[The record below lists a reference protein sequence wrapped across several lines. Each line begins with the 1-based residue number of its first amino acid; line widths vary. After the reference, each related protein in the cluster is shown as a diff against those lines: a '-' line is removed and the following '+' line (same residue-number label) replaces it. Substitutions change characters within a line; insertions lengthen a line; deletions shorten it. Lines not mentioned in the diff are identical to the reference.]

1 MNRFAAVALATLTS
15 LSIAASASAGQR
27 QPVRE
32 PAEVTVLKS
41 TLSAQ
46 ETKDQLERLLNEYPP
61 SLVRVL
67 RLDPTLLTNQPYL
80 QPYPALV
87 TFLTEHP
94 EIAHN
99 PVFFLGNDN
108 QNNYRPDAQQ
118 RAFDMWREAIQGFTI
133 ASVIL
138 AVAGALGWM
147 IKTLIEHRRWTRLSK
162 IQTEVHT
169 KLLDRFS
176 SNEDLLAYIQTP
188 AGRKFLE
195 SAPIPL
201 DTPRSV
207 GAPLTRILWSMQV
220 GAVLG
225 AGGVGLAIV
234 AQRAVEDVREP
245 LAALGVVAIALG
257 IGFLVSAVMAYVL
270 SQRLGLIIQTP
281 TSTPDSHV

>member
-15 LSIAASASAGQR
+15 VSIAASASAGQR

-108 QNNYRPDAQQ
+108 SRAITDRTRSSARSICGVRPS
-118 RAFDMWREAIQGFTI
+118 RALP
-133 ASVIL
+133 S
-138 AVAGALGWM
+138 
-147 IKTLIEHRRWTRLSK
+147 
-162 IQTEVHT
+162 
-169 KLLDRFS
+169 
-176 SNEDLLAYIQTP
+176 
-188 AGRKFLE
+188 
-195 SAPIPL
+195 
-201 DTPRSV
+201 
-207 GAPLTRILWSMQV
+207 
-220 GAVLG
+220 
-225 AGGVGLAIV
+225 
-234 AQRAVEDVREP
+234 RA
-245 LAALGVVAIALG
+245 
-257 IGFLVSAVMAYVL
+257 
-270 SQRLGLIIQTP
+270 
-281 TSTPDSHV
+281 